1 MIQLLALLA
10 LADSGYAQAESLLA
24 KHQLPEARAAAERLV
39 KDHPEDER
47 AHLLL
52 GRVMFE
58 WPVTGRY
65 DALAQFRAAERL
77 APDDPEPPYREAMVG
92 FFLHSEDGND
102 LATSSLIKVFAV
114 DPNYRDSWA
123 RFTRVYQSPGVW
135 RNAEAALAHHPHDPT
150 ALRRRADI
158 DLELNEPAKADSLAG
173 ELLALVPNDEE
184 GLLDRAEAGFISSP
198 ARDAAGYAWY
208 DSAVAQ
214 AARDTANAMWE
225 AIWMIAS
232 PEEAARYDSTP
243 MEARPTFLRAFWAQ
257 RDPNLVTPA
266 NERIA
271 EHFRRLAYAR
281 VHFRLLHPQN
291 SFFYSE
297 VSRQLSAR
305 YERDW
310 VAGMVSHGCVGS
322 EDTLAGGEGFLPA
335 ASPDA
340 WLASHGLGPDFES
353 VDSTVAGDLMARSG
367 VDSRGLVYVRYG
379 PPDAE
384 LDGSPDPNR
393 ACQISPN
400 VIHAPEMV
408 VEGWSYDGPNGPL
421 TIAFLRHTAGNGTQE
436 GGDYVFMPITQRQV
450 QSARYLMHTDR
461 TALPAP
467 LEAHVWSAS
476 FRDALTARTRIYF
489 RTGPDTAAARLW
501 SESGDPVASTSGAGL
516 ISLAAPPG
524 LYQMGIDVDSAGRL
538 GRARQALNVGSYPAD
553 RLTLSSL
560 VLSIGSDQADR
571 EAALRG
577 MPADLI
583 YQVGAPLTAY
593 TEVYGLGANGAGVS
607 RYQVAYTFEHTHS
620 LLGALIKGRNPIT
633 FSFTREGPAEAVKV
647 ERLTIEPGRLPAGS
661 YRVTLTVTDLA
672 TQQRTRS
679 VAIDV
684 DVR

>member
-1 MIQLLALLA
+1 MIQLLALLT
-10 LADSGYAQAESLLA
+10 LADSGFARAESLLA
-24 KHQLPEARAAAERLV
+24 KHRLPEARAAAESLV
-39 KDHPEDER
+39 RAHPDDER

-65 DALAQFRAAERL
+65 EALAEFRAAERL

-92 FFLHSEDGND
+92 FFLHSEDGNA
-102 LATSSLIKVFAV
+102 LAASSLIKVFAV
-114 DPNYRDSWA
+114 DPSYRDAWA
-123 RFTRVYQSPGVW
+123 RFSRVYQGPGVW
-135 RNAEAALAHHPHDPT
+135 RKAEEALARHPHNPD
-150 ALRRRADI
+150 ALRRRADLE
-158 DLELNEPAKADSLAG
+158 LELNEPARADSLAG

-184 GLLDRAEAGFISSP
+184 GLLDRAEAGFIASP
-198 ARDAAGYAWY
+198 PRDSAGYAWY
-208 DSAVAQ
+208 DSAVAH
-214 AARDTANAMWE
+214 AADDTANAMWE

-232 PEEAARYDSTP
+232 PEEAGRYDSTAA
-243 MEARPTFLRAFWAQ
+243 ETRPTFLRAFWAK
-257 RDPNLVTPA
+257 RDPNLLTPQ

-297 VSRQLSAR
+297 MARQLAASF
-305 YERDW
+305 ERDF
-310 VAGMVSHGCVGS
+310 VTSMVSQGCIDG
-322 EDTLAGGEGFLPA
+322 DTLAGGVGFLSG
-335 ASPDA
+335 ASTDA
-340 WLASHGLGPDFES
+340 WLTSHGLGPDFES

-384 LDGSPDPNR
+384 LDGGPDPSR
-393 ACQISPN
+393 SCQITAATTS
-400 VIHAPEMV
+400 APEMI
-408 VEGWSYDGPNGPL
+408 VEGWSYNSSRGPL
-421 TIAFLRHTAGNGTQE
+421 TIAFLRHTSGDSEHPA
-436 GGDYVFMPITQRQV
+436 GDYVFMPISQRQV

-467 LEAHVWSAS
+467 LEAHVWSAF
-476 FRDALTARTRIYF
+476 FRDSIANLTRVYF
-489 RTGPDTAAARLW
+489 RSRPDTAAARLW
-501 SESGDPVASTSGAGL
+501 DNDGNVVATTSGVGL

-538 GRARQALNVGSYPAD
+538 GRARRALNVESYPPH

-560 VLSIGSDQADR
+560 VLSAGAEPLTRDD
-571 EAALRG
+571 ALRA
-577 MPADLI
+577 MPASLT
-583 YQVGAPLTAY
+583 YKVGTPVTAY
-593 TEVYGLGANGAGVS
+593 AEIYGLRANGAGIS
-607 RYQVAYTFEHTHS
+607 RYQVEYTFARTRS
-620 LLGALIKGRNPIT
+620 LLGTLINGRSPIT
-633 FSFTREGPAEAVKV
+633 FTFTREGPAEGVQA

-684 DVR
+684 DIR

>member
-10 LADSGYAQAESLLA
+10 FADSGYAQAESLLA
-24 KHQLPEARAAAERLV
+24 KHQLPEARVAAEQLV
-39 KDHPEDER
+39 KDHPDDER

-65 DALAQFRAAERL
+65 DALTQFRAAERL

-102 LATSSLIKVFAV
+102 LATSSLIKVFAI
-114 DPNYRDSWA
+114 DPDYRDAWT
-123 RFTRVYQSPGVW
+123 RFARVYQSPGVW
-135 RNAEAALAHHPHDPT
+135 RNTEAALARHPRSAT
-150 ALRRRADI
+150 ALRRRADLE
-158 DLELNEPAKADSLAG
+158 LELNEPGKADSLAA
-173 ELLALVPNDEE
+173 ELLTLAPNDEE
-184 GLLDRAEAGFISSP
+184 ALLDRAEAGFISSP

-208 DSAVAQ
+208 DSAVAH
-214 AARDTANAMWE
+214 AAQDTANAMWE
-225 AIWMIAS
+225 AIWMIAT
-232 PEEAARYDSTP
+232 PEEAARYDSTA
-243 MEARPTFLRAFWAQ
+243 MEARPTFLRAFWAK
-257 RDPNLVTPA
+257 RDPNLVTPQ

-297 VSRQLSAR
+297 VSRQLSAQ
-305 YERDW
+305 YERDF
-310 VAGMVSHGCVGS
+310 VAGMVSQNCAGG
-322 EDTLAGGEGFLPA
+322 EDALPGGEGFLPE

-353 VDSTVAGDLMARSG
+353 VDSTVTGDLMARAG
-367 VDSRGLVYVRYG
+367 IDSRGLVYVRYG

-393 ACQISPN
+393 ACQISRSF
-400 VIHAPEMV
+400 IAAPEML
-408 VEGWSYDGPNGPL
+408 VEGWSYNGPHGPL
-421 TIAFLRHTAGNGTQE
+421 TIAFLRHTAGDSGMP
-436 GGDYVFMPITQRQV
+436 GGDYVFMPITRHQV

-461 TALPAP
+461 TSLPAP

-476 FRDALTARTRIYF
+476 FRDTLAARTRIYF
-489 RTGPDTAAARLW
+489 RTRPDTAAARLW
-501 SESGDPVASTSGAGL
+501 SERGDLVASTSGAGL

-538 GRARQALNVGSYPAD
+538 GRARRALNVASYPPT

-560 VLSIGSDQADR
+560 VLSLGSDQGDR
-571 EAALRG
+571 ESALRG
-577 MPADLI
+577 VPADLV
-583 YQVGAPLTAY
+583 YEVGRPVTAY
-593 TEVYGLGANGAGVS
+593 TEIYGLGADGAGAS
-607 RYQVAYTFEHTHS
+607 RYQVEYTFEHTRGF
-620 LLGALIKGRNPIT
+620 LGALIQGRSPIT
-633 FSFTREGPAEAVKV
+633 FSFTRESPAEPMKI